1 MQLRAMRIRKGR
13 QQKELAK
20 AIGTDEPMMSKFENY
35 KCLPIPPMMTALCRE
50 LGCEVEDIYEPHE
63 IFLSSPKATVKVAK
77 RERKKKDY
85 YNLTVNLPPE
95 ARKFFKDALQKCGF
109 KDITAWVNHCFE
121 RLKAKYAQILED
133 EKDSAPAA
141 KQKSEV

>member
-35 KCLPIPPMMTALCRE
+35 KCLPTPPMMKALCQE
-50 LGCEVEDIYEPHE
+50 LGCKVEDIYEPHE
-63 IFLSSPKATVKVAK
+63 IYLSTPKATVKEPK
-77 RERKKKDY
+77 GKKGKKEIY
-85 YNLTVNLPPE
+85 HLTVNLPPE
-95 ARKFFKDALQKCGF
+95 ARRFFKEALQKCGF

-121 RLKAKYAQILED
+121 RLQAKYAQILED

-141 KQKSEV
+141 KQNSEV

>member
-1 MQLRAMRIRKGR
+1 
-13 QQKELAK
+13 
-20 AIGTDEPMMSKFENY
+20 MMSKFENY

-85 YNLTVNLPPE
+85 YHLTVNLPPE

-121 RLKAKYAQILED
+121 RLKAKYSQILED
-133 EKDSAPAA
+133 EKNSALAA
-141 KQKSEV
+141 KHKNEV